1 MREWSVFID
10 ESGDF
15 GEYNPVS
22 PYCTL
27 VLLFIRRR
35 NDISGQIVCS
45 CRAWRIQNCNAIL
58 RMLVHSLKRKRI

>member
-22 PYCTL
+22 PYCT
-27 VLLFIRRR
+27 
-35 NDISGQIVCS
+35 ISIVIYS
-45 CRAWRIQNCNAIL
+45 QE
-58 RMLVHSLKRKRI
+58 K